1 MLNSGVTSCCSM
13 PYVQTMC
20 SWHLPD
26 FLGLRSEVDCSC
38 LSQIISTRF
47 VIQYRLNIEVPYRSQ
62 WFTKVIPIFFRA
74 AQYAW
79 EHVGG
84 WFR

>member
-1 MLNSGVTSCCSM
+1 MLNSVVTSCCRM
-13 PYVQTMC
+13 PYDQTMC
-20 SWHLPD
+20 SWRLPD
-26 FLGLRSEVDCSC
+26 FLGLRSEVDC
-38 LSQIISTRF
+38 LSQIISTRL
-47 VIQYRLNIEVPYRSQ
+47 VIQYGLNIQVPYRSQ

-84 WFR
+84 